1 MEKAFVYGMSVG
13 GNNFTDRIEETKRIK
28 LDFENGV
35 NVILIS
41 PRRMGKTSLIKKVI
55 SEIDNPMLKIV
66 YMDIYDCRSE
76 YDFYNRFAETIMK
89 STSNHLEQVME
100 NIKRFLVR
108 ISPKISFSPEPN
120 SEFSVSLGIT
130 PKDYSPEE
138 ILNLPERIAKEQ
150 GVRLVVCIDEFQQI
164 GEFTDSLTVQKRLR
178 GVWQHHQN
186 VSYCFFGSKKH
197 LMENIFQNRRMP
209 FYQFGE
215 MLHLKCIPT
224 VYWVPFICSRFEKYG
239 KKIAEEYANR
249 ICQVVKN
256 YSSYVQQLAWNVMA
270 ETEKEVNEESFEEG
284 LKALLEQNSSLFI
297 QQTDGLT
304 TYQLNFIRLLCKDIH
319 SGFTTQ
325 AISEIYPLGS
335 KSNIDRIKKSLVDKE
350 IITIEKDG
358 IFLAD
363 SVFELW
369 FKREMM

>member
-89 STSNHLEQVME
+89 STGNHLEQVME

-164 GEFTDSLTVQKRLR
+164 GEFTDSLTIQKRLR

-224 VYWVPFICSRFEKYG
+224 IYWVPFICSRFEKYG
-239 KKIAEEYANR
+239 KKIAEEYASR

-297 QQTDGLT
+297 QQTEGLT

-325 AISEIYPLGS
+325 AVSEIYPLGS

>member
-55 SEIDNPMLKIV
+55 SEIDDPMLKIV

-89 STSNHLEQVME
+89 STGNHLEQVME

-164 GEFTDSLTVQKRLR
+164 GELTDSLTIQKRLR

-197 LMENIFQNRRMP
+197 LMENIFQSRRMP

-215 MLHLKCIPT
+215 MFHLKCIPT
-224 VYWVPFICSRFEKYG
+224 EYWVPFICSRFEKYG
-239 KKIAEEYANR
+239 KKIAEEYAGR

-270 ETEKEVNEESFEEG
+270 ETGKEVNEESFEEG

-297 QQTDGLT
+297 QQTEGLT

-325 AISEIYPLGS
+325 AVSEIYPLGS

-350 IITIEKDG
+350 IITVEKDG